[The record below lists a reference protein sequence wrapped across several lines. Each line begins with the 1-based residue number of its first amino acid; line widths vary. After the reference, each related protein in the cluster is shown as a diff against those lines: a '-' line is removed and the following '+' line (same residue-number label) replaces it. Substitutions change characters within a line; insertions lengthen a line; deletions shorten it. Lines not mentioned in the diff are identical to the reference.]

1 MRKKRCVLAFVMVL
15 ALTGCGPDVPDLSK
29 LDNDMTGQYMADALL
44 AHDKNY
50 NDSLEYDH
58 SVLEPTP
65 EPTKKP
71 AAKKPE
77 TSESPGTSESQ
88 GASAGSSGT
97 SSEGGGATASG
108 QGGEAA
114 QQVSLSDL
122 FGIPDVNVKP
132 VTYRVKKSYG
142 TAAVSHTAGD
152 GKKLVVVE
160 FRVSNNSPAGK
171 NVNLMKQDV
180 NAELV
185 VDGQSMGKAIPSI
198 IGNDLKFFKQRM
210 SAGQKKQGILLFEVD
225 DSLKVNNVQVNFTKG
240 QSAASVSVK

>member
-77 TSESPGTSESQ
+77 TSESPGTSENHQ
-88 GASAGSSGT
+88 KAAGRLLLDRAAKRRSRCLCPISLAFPT
-97 SSEGGGATASG
+97 S
-108 QGGEAA
+108 
-114 QQVSLSDL
+114 
-122 FGIPDVNVKP
+122 
-132 VTYRVKKSYG
+132 
-142 TAAVSHTAGD
+142 
-152 GKKLVVVE
+152 
-160 FRVSNNSPAGK
+160 
-171 NVNLMKQDV
+171 M
-180 NAELV
+180 
-185 VDGQSMGKAIPSI
+185 
-198 IGNDLKFFKQRM
+198 
-210 SAGQKKQGILLFEVD
+210 
-225 DSLKVNNVQVNFTKG
+225 
-240 QSAASVSVK
+240 